1 MACAPAASARRTNAH
16 ALAPRRAMPI
26 EEPVRT
32 VGGWRAHND
41 FLLGLQTIGMQE
53 VCARV
58 CDVQHA
64 FLLRLSADAC
74 HT

>member
-1 MACAPAASARRTNAH
+1 
-16 ALAPRRAMPI
+16 MPI

-32 VGGWRAHND
+32 VGGWRAYND

>member
-32 VGGWRAHND
+32 VGGWRAYND
-41 FLLGLQTIGMQE
+41 FLLGLQAIGMQE